1 VGVVDID
8 TNLAYQGAAAAGTG
22 MIVTS
27 DGEVLTN
34 NHVIDGATSITVTVV
49 STGKSYSAKVVG
61 TDPTADVAL
70 VKMNGA
76 SGLQTANFG
85 DSSTLKVGDAVTAAG
100 NAGGVGGAPT
110 VASGQVT
117 GLDQQITASDA
128 NGGNAE
134 QLTGLIEIN
143 AALQPG
149 ESGGPLYNAAGQ
161 VIGMNTAGSS
171 TGRRRVAGRDNYAIP
186 INTAMSVIKQ
196 IETGKSSDTITIG
209 LPGFLGVEVDPN
221 GSAQGTTG
229 ASVSDVVSGT
239 PAEQIGL
246 KAGDVITAIDGS
258 TVAATDDLS
267 TLLHT
272 HHAGDKVTI
281 TWTDTSGKSHSSS
294 VTLAEGPAN

>member
-1 VGVVDID
+1 VVDID

-22 MIVTS
+22 MIITA

-49 STGKSYSAKVVG
+49 STGKSYAAKVVG
-61 TDPTADVAL
+61 TDQTADVAL
-70 VKMNGA
+70 IKMSNA
-76 SGLQTANFG
+76 SGLQTAHLG
-85 DSSTLKVGDAVTAAG
+85 DSSTVKVGDAVTAVG

-117 GLDQQITASDA
+117 GLDQEITASDA
-128 NGGNAE
+128 NGANSE
-134 QLTGLIEIN
+134 QLTGLLEIN

-149 ESGGPLYNAAGQ
+149 ESGGPLYNSSGEI
-161 VIGMNTAGSS
+161 IGMNTAGSS
-171 TGRRRVAGRDNYAIP
+171 TGRRRVVGRDNYAIP

-196 IETGKSSDTITIG
+196 IETGKASDTVTIG

-221 GSAQGTTG
+221 AAAQGTNG
-229 ASVSDVVSGT
+229 APIQDVVSGT

-246 KAGDVITAIDGS
+246 QAGDVITAVDGKA
-258 TVAATDDLS
+258 VNATTDLGS
-267 TLLHT
+267 LLSP

-281 TWTDTSGKSHSSS
+281 TWTDNNGQSHSSS
-294 VTLAEGPAN
+294 VTLIDGPAN